1 LEMIKQVES
10 SRMSYCL
17 ADILNIHGDVGLSPG
32 NGLWGPAASPVIYPD
47 LQPTVEREG
56 RMTPG
61 EIMLGEPE
69 QMNVSPGIEM
79 LDGYPINAP
88 VRSNTRGA
96 RTLMDSSPNGSGQE
110 SVNSALPIQNS
121 SYQQNLQQG
130 AYGVAP
136 ASYKPVPQPAAR
148 VANGR

>member
-1 LEMIKQVES
+1 
-10 SRMSYCL
+10 MSYCL

-47 LQPTVEREG
+47 MQPTVEREP

-61 EIMLGEPE
+61 EIILGEPE
-69 QMNVSPGIEM
+69 PMNASPGTEM
-79 LDGYPINAP
+79 LDGYPINTP
-88 VRSNTRGA
+88 VRSNSKGT
-96 RTLMDSSPNGSGQE
+96 RTLIDSSSNGSGQQ

-121 SYQQNLQQG
+121 SYQQNIQQG

-136 ASYKPVPQPAAR
+136 ASYQPGSQQAVSPPVAR
-148 VANGR
+148 VAKGR